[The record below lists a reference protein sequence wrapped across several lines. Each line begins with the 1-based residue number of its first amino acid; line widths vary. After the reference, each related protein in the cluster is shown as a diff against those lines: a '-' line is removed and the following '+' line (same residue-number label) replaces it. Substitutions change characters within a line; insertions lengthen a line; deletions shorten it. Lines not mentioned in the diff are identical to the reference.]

1 MFQTDTHLKWCM
13 EKAKKELSQGKKHRG
28 LIQTPPNITKAKE
41 HLDKAIHNFNAIDY
55 FRDGGYSDWSGNAG
69 FYALYHC
76 MLAILAKHGYESR
89 NQECTI
95 SAIQHLK
102 NEGKINLDEKFIIAL
117 QQREIEEEKQ
127 ETIIEL
133 REKLQYGVQTKTQN
147 TIIDRL
153 KEICVEC

>member
-1 MFQTDTHLKWCM
+1 
-13 EKAKKELSQGKKHRG
+13 
-28 LIQTPPNITKAKE
+28 
-41 HLDKAIHNFNAIDY
+41 
-55 FRDGGYSDWSGNAG
+55 
-69 FYALYHC
+69 

-102 NEGKINLDEKFIIAL
+102 KEGKINLDEKFIIAL

-153 KEICVEC
+153 KEICVECIEKTKEEIYK